1 MNEIRDAVIVDY
13 LRSPI
18 SRSRPRQPE
27 RDMFNSLR
35 MDDVAAM
42 LIEELIKRTGINPEE
57 INDVLT
63 GTAMPMGEQWI
74 YGGRDITFLA
84 KLPFNVPAEQID
96 RQCAS
101 SMSTIHQGAMEIQ
114 LGYSDIVISCGIEH
128 MTHNPMP
135 GPGIDMSKIMV
146 EVNPRLFES
155 EYEKYDILT
164 TVQMGL
170 TAEKLFDLRQ
180 KEPPHIT
187 REEMDEL
194 AFRSHQNAAKALEEG
209 FFKDEIMPVEV
220 TLADGTKKVVDHDLS
235 IRADTTLEKIAAVP
249 PAFKPDGA
257 ITAGNSSPL
266 NAAATAMILM
276 SKEKAKEYGLDPM
289 AKIVSMGWAGVDPSM
304 MGLGPVPASKMALKH
319 AGLQVKDI
327 DFWEINEAF
336 AVVTVNAIKELGID
350 PEKVNVK
357 GGAIAIGHPLGATGT
372 RLVGTLARILNVED
386 GRYGLAT
393 PCVGGG
399 QGAATIIEK
408 M

>member
-1 MNEIRDAVIVDY
+1 
-13 LRSPI
+13 
-18 SRSRPRQPE
+18 
-27 RDMFNSLR
+27 
-35 MDDVAAM
+35 
-42 LIEELIKRTGINPEE
+42 
-57 INDVLT
+57 
-63 GTAMPMGEQWI
+63 
-74 YGGRDITFLA
+74 
-84 KLPFNVPAEQID
+84 
-96 RQCAS
+96 
-101 SMSTIHQGAMEIQ
+101 
-114 LGYSDIVISCGIEH
+114 
-128 MTHNPMP
+128 
-135 GPGIDMSKIMV
+135 
-146 EVNPRLFES
+146 
-155 EYEKYDILT
+155 
-164 TVQMGL
+164 MGL

-319 AGLQVKDI
+319 AGLEVKDI

-372 RLVGTLARILNVED
+372 RLVGTLARILNLEG

>member
-146 EVNPRLFES
+146 E
-155 EYEKYDILT
+155 
-164 TVQMGL
+164 
-170 TAEKLFDLRQ
+170 
-180 KEPPHIT
+180 EP
-187 REEMDEL
+187 
-194 AFRSHQNAAKALEEG
+194 
-209 FFKDEIMPVEV
+209 EI
-220 TLADGTKKVVDHDLS
+220 
-235 IRADTTLEKIAAVP
+235 I
-249 PAFKPDGA
+249 
-257 ITAGNSSPL
+257 
-266 NAAATAMILM
+266 
-276 SKEKAKEYGLDPM
+276 
-289 AKIVSMGWAGVDPSM
+289 
-304 MGLGPVPASKMALKH
+304 
-319 AGLQVKDI
+319 
-327 DFWEINEAF
+327 
-336 AVVTVNAIKELGID
+336 
-350 PEKVNVK
+350 
-357 GGAIAIGHPLGATGT
+357 
-372 RLVGTLARILNVED
+372 
-386 GRYGLAT
+386 
-393 PCVGGG
+393 
-399 QGAATIIEK
+399 
-408 M
+408 

>member
-319 AGLQVKDI
+319 AGLEVKDI

-336 AVVTVNAIKELGID
+336 AVVTLNAIKELGID

>member
-372 RLVGTLARILNVED
+372 RLVGTLARILNLEG

-399 QGAATIIEK
+399 QGTATIIEK